1 MPTPNRPTKPPE
13 AGEPIEAI
21 EPTEATA
28 PRWLDEH
35 EMRAWLAYR
44 RMRLLLRA
52 EINRDL
58 AREAGLSEADYDVLS
73 NLTASATA
81 DRRRLSELAAR
92 MQWSKSRLS
101 HHITRMEQ
109 RGLVCREEVAGDAR
123 GSFVV
128 LTPRGRR
135 TIEQAAPGHV
145 ASVRRHLI
153 DRLTPE
159 QIRVLGEIGDV
170 VLPALEAEAGPEE

>member
-1 MPTPNRPTKPPE
+1 MTGPVT
-13 AGEPIEAI
+13 
-21 EPTEATA
+21 
-28 PRWLDEH
+28 RWLDDD

-44 RMRLLLRA
+44 RMRLLLSA

-58 AREAGLSEADYDVLS
+58 ARDSGLSEADYDVLS
-73 NLTASATA
+73 NLTAGD

-109 RGLVCREEVAGDAR
+109 RGLVRREEVDGDAR
-123 GSFVV
+123 GSLVV
-128 LTPRGRR
+128 LTAHGRR
-135 TIEQAAPGHV
+135 TIEHAAPGHV
-145 ASVRRHLI
+145 ASVRRHLF

-159 QIRVLGEIGDV
+159 QVRVLGEIGDV
-170 VLPALEAEAGPEE
+170 VLSPLEDGAED

>member
-1 MPTPNRPTKPPE
+1 MT
-13 AGEPIEAI
+13 A
-21 EPTEATA
+21 TE
-28 PRWLDEH
+28 PRWLDDA

-44 RMRLLLRA
+44 RMRLLLSA

-58 AREAGLSEADYDVLS
+58 AKEAGLSEADYDVLS
-73 NLTASATA
+73 NLTASD

-109 RGLVCREEVAGDAR
+109 RGLVRREEVDGDAR
-123 GSFVV
+123 GSLVV
-128 LTPRGRR
+128 LTPQGRR

-145 ASVRRHLI
+145 ASVRRHLL
-153 DRLTPE
+153 DRLSAE
-159 QIRVLGEIGDV
+159 QIRVLGEIGEE
-170 VLPALEAEAGPEE
+170 VLGPLEADGAADE

>member
-1 MPTPNRPTKPPE
+1 
-13 AGEPIEAI
+13 
-21 EPTEATA
+21 
-28 PRWLDEH
+28 
-35 EMRAWLAYR
+35 MRAWMAYR
-44 RMRLLLRA
+44 RMRLLLSA

-73 NLTASATA
+73 SLTSSE
-81 DRRRLSELAAR
+81 DRLRLGELADH
-92 MQWSKSRLS
+92 MQWSRSRLS

-109 RGLVCREEVAGDAR
+109 RGLVRREEVDSDAR
-123 GSFVV
+123 GSIIV
-128 LTPRGRR
+128 LTPQGRR

-159 QIRVLGEIGDV
+159 QIRALGEIGDV
-170 VLPALEAEAGPEE
+170 VLEPLEDRP

>member
-1 MPTPNRPTKPPE
+1 MPDPT
-13 AGEPIEAI
+13 
-21 EPTEATA
+21 T
-28 PRWLDEH
+28 RWLDDD

-44 RMRLLLRA
+44 RMRLLLSA

-58 AREAGLSEADYDVLS
+58 ARDAGLSEADYDVLS
-73 NLTASATA
+73 NLTATG
-81 DRRRLSELAAR
+81 DQRRLSELAAR

-109 RGLVCREEVAGDAR
+109 RGLVRREEVDGDAR
-123 GSFVV
+123 GSSVV
-128 LTPRGRR
+128 LTPAGRR

-145 ASVRRHLI
+145 TSVRHHLI

-159 QIRVLGEIGDV
+159 QIRVLGDIGDV
-170 VLPALEAEAGPEE
+170 VLGPLEETAAEQER

>member
-1 MPTPNRPTKPPE
+1 MTTPE
-13 AGEPIEAI
+13 
-21 EPTEATA
+21 
-28 PRWLDEH
+28 PRWLNDD

-44 RMRLLLRA
+44 RMRLLLSA

-58 AREAGLSEADYDVLS
+58 AQDAGLSEADYDVLS
-73 NLTASATA
+73 NLTTTD

-109 RGLVCREEVAGDAR
+109 RGLVRREEVDGDAR

-128 LTPRGRR
+128 LTPQGRR

-145 ASVRRHLI
+145 ASVRRHLM

-170 VLPALEAEAGPEE
+170 VLGPLETNRVTED

>member
-1 MPTPNRPTKPPE
+1 MT
-13 AGEPIEAI
+13 
-21 EPTEATA
+21 PTE
-28 PRWLDEH
+28 PSWLDDA

-44 RMRLLLRA
+44 RMHLLLNTQ
-52 EINRDL
+52 INRDL
-58 AREAGLSEADYDVLS
+58 AHEAGLSEPDYDVLS
-73 NLTASATA
+73 NLTAS
-81 DRRRLSELAAR
+81 DNRRRLSELAAH

-109 RGLVCREEVAGDAR
+109 RGLVRREEVDGDAR

-128 LTPRGRR
+128 LTPQGRR

-159 QIRVLGEIGDV
+159 QIRTLGDIGDV
-170 VLPALEAEAGPEE
+170 VLGPLEAGGAAEG

>member
-1 MPTPNRPTKPPE
+1 VTAPEPTTRPTEQP
-13 AGEPIEAI
+13 A
-21 EPTEATA
+21 TEAATEPA
-28 PRWLDEH
+28 TEPRWLDDA

-44 RMRLLLRA
+44 RMHLLLNA

-58 AREAGLSEADYDVLS
+58 ARQAGLSEPDYDVLS
-73 NLTASATA
+73 NLTASG
-81 DRRRLSELAAR
+81 DRRRLSELAAH

-109 RGLVCREEVAGDAR
+109 RGLVRREEVDDDAR

-128 LTPRGRR
+128 LTPHGRR

-153 DRLTPE
+153 DRLTAE
-159 QIRVLGEIGDV
+159 QIRVLGDIGET
-170 VLPALEAEAGPEE
+170 VLGPLEAGGGAQG

>member
-1 MPTPNRPTKPPE
+1 VPE
-13 AGEPIEAI
+13 S
-21 EPTEATA
+21 A
-28 PRWLDEH
+28 PRWLNDD

-44 RMRLLLRA
+44 RMRLLLSA

-58 AREAGLSEADYDVLS
+58 ARDAGLSEADYDVLS
-73 NLTASATA
+73 NLTTTDRAAGA
-81 DRRRLSELAAR
+81 APDRRRLTDLAAH

-109 RGLVCREEVAGDAR
+109 RGLVRREEVDDDAR

-128 LTPRGRR
+128 LTPQGRS
-135 TIEQAAPGHV
+135 TIEQAAPRHV
-145 ASVRRHLI
+145 ASVRRHMI

-159 QIRVLGEIGDV
+159 QIRVLGEIGDI
-170 VLPALEAEAGPEE
+170 VLGPLEAEAAPDR

>member
-1 MPTPNRPTKPPE
+1 MTRPE
-13 AGEPIEAI
+13 
-21 EPTEATA
+21 
-28 PRWLDEH
+28 PRWLNDD

-44 RMRLLLRA
+44 RMRLLLSA

-73 NLTASATA
+73 NLTAT
-81 DRRRLSELAAR
+81 DNRRRLTELAAH

-109 RGLVCREEVAGDAR
+109 RGLVCREDVDGDAR

-128 LTPRGRR
+128 LTPRGRQ
-135 TIEQAAPGHV
+135 TIEEAAPGHV
-145 ASVRRHLI
+145 ASVRRHLM
-153 DRLTPE
+153 DRLSPD

-170 VLPALEAEAGPEE
+170 VLAPLEDRSRNSED

>member
-1 MPTPNRPTKPPE
+1 MTT
-13 AGEPIEAI
+13 
-21 EPTEATA
+21 TE
-28 PRWLDEH
+28 PRWLDDA

-44 RMRLLLRA
+44 RMRLLLSA

-73 NLTASATA
+73 NLTASD

-109 RGLVCREEVAGDAR
+109 RGLVRREEVDGDAR
-123 GSFVV
+123 GSLVV

-153 DRLTPE
+153 DRLSPE

-170 VLPALEAEAGPEE
+170 VLGPLETDGAAEGTED